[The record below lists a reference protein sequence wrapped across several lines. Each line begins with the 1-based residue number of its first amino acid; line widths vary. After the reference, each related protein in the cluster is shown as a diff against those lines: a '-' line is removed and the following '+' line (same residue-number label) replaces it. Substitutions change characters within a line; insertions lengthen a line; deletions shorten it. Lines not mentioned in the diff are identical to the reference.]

1 MTRWYNSVLLLL
13 WNASLSASADQTH
26 CAVFHSCSIMKG
38 LFQATSRGYMLTK
51 SIQSNYMLISK
62 NIQKKSKSLG
72 QYVSPAST
80 LAWGHVWVPLQGH
93 ISSSLVTETNFG
105 HWCWCQSQKHSS
117 TCSYK
122 TEAENQQIHDL
133 LCCAEYLSSINTGRL
148 LHRN

>member
-1 MTRWYNSVLLLL
+1 MVQLSPFVTLKCLPQCLCWPNSLCCLPLMLYNERPFPSHLQRLH
-13 WNASLSASADQTH
+13 AH
-26 CAVFHSCSIMKG
+26 KK
-38 LFQATSRGYMLTK
+38 Y
-51 SIQSNYMLISK
+51 SIQLYVHIK
-62 NIQKKSKSLG
+62 EHTKKSKSLA